1 LGGKAHQFSFQHTIE
16 LLPLDVFLGVQNAP
30 SKIAAPKEN
39 SVKLDRAILAPK
51 GKKVGASRRK
61 SAQAHGHTCVLC
73 KKQRACSANFLKQ
86 SMTKHAVLQQ
96 SLPIN
101 YWYKKQI
108 IWHFS
113 SCQTTHPH
121 HLLHHLPH
129 PTLAR
134 LSTKLLKRRRQDCVQ
149 FIKQS
154 QSDVALGRPIIIVAR
169 MSPHYVCDALIA
181 ASKYLLLLF
190 LLLSY
195 TTHLALHCTLHYI
208 LFF

>member
-1 LGGKAHQFSFQHTIE
+1 MDGGAK
-16 LLPLDVFLGVQNAP
+16 N
-30 SKIAAPKEN
+30 KN
-39 SVKLDRAILAPK
+39 SAKLERAIATPK
-51 GKKVGASRRK
+51 GKKVGASWRK
-61 SAQAHGHTCVLC
+61 RAGAHV
-73 KKQRACSANFLKQ
+73 CSANFLKQ
-86 SMTKHAVLQQ
+86 SVTKCAILHW

-113 SCQTTHPH
+113 SCQITHPH
-121 HLLHHLPH
+121 HLLHHPSH

-134 LSTKLLKRRRQDCVQ
+134 LFVKLLNRRRQDCVQ

-154 QSDVALGRPIIIVAR
+154 RSDVALGRPIIIVTR
-169 MSPHYVCDALIA
+169 MSPYYVCDALIA
-181 ASKYLLLLF
+181 TSKYLLLLF

-208 LFF
+208 LFFFNFILVSVILLTSANFNAIRLAVFVRLNS